1 MRISCCL
8 RLDGQMMSDLET
20 TIPLEWRPP
29 SATMTRAELLEFRLE
44 KIPLKMLPQHG
55 VFLWWPANPDLWA
68 HPDDVDTIRKFVPG
82 RRIFRRHTSDAYS
95 DRELGFVV
103 YQYGEIR
110 FRAKPILWREIKPGV
125 YRRGDLV
132 EIKSRSGKTR
142 PRIAR
147 ILEILWD
154 RHTRRVEYVL
164 NVRSMRIGR
173 AYHAEEL
180 RPAKPLG
187 SHLPL
192 HHIDKA
198 RSENLL

>member
-1 MRISCCL
+1 M
-8 RLDGQMMSDLET
+8 
-20 TIPLEWRPP
+20 
-29 SATMTRAELLEFRLE
+29 
-44 KIPLKMLPQHG
+44 
-55 VFLWWPANPDLWA
+55 
-68 HPDDVDTIRKFVPG
+68 
-82 RRIFRRHTSDAYS
+82 
-95 DRELGFVV
+95 V
-103 YQYGEIR
+103 YQYGDVR
-110 FRAKPILWREIKPGV
+110 FRAKPILWREIEPGV
-125 YRRGDLV
+125 YRPGDLV

-154 RHTRRVEYVL
+154 RHTRRIEYVL

-173 AYHAEEL
+173 TYQAEEL

-187 SHLPL
+187 SYLPL